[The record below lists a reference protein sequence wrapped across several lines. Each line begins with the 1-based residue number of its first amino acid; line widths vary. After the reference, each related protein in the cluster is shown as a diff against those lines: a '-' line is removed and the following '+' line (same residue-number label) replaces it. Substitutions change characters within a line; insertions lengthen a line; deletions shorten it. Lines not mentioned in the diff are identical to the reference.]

1 MNGSKAFALE
11 TDPTGEIAAAQRLAA
26 AQRRE
31 WIVLLVLAAV
41 QFNSIVDF
49 VVMMPLGPE
58 LMKALHIG
66 TFEFGLVVEAYTFAA
81 GIAGLLA
88 ASLVDRYSRRTAFL
102 TLYTGFLVGTLLC
115 ALAPNYQLLMA
126 ARALTGCFGGILGG
140 IAMAIVGDVFP
151 EERRGRA
158 TGVLMSAFAVASIV
172 GVPFGLV
179 LGQNLGW
186 HMPFVAIVV
195 LGLPVLVAGWLV
207 LPRLAD
213 HIGNQQVHPLA
224 SLVGTLRSANNWNA
238 FALMASLMIG
248 AFAVIPYINPYL
260 VGNVGVPEKYLWVVY
275 AAGGALTLLTSRL
288 FGVLAD
294 RYGKL
299 RMFRI
304 IAPFSALMLII
315 VTNLPPLPSAVAIA
329 IVAGM
334 FVTNSGR
341 MIPAMAM
348 VTGSV
353 PPQSRGGFMSAN
365 SSMQHI
371 ASGLGTLLASYII
384 VKHDDGRLEHFG
396 TVGVIACGITLL
408 SLWLAGRLQTVV
420 PPGKPVSAETELA
433 GMTAAEQG

>member
-260 VGNVGVPEKYLWVVY
+260 VGNVGVPEK
-275 AAGGALTLLTSRL
+275 
-288 FGVLAD
+288 
-294 RYGKL
+294 
-299 RMFRI
+299 
-304 IAPFSALMLII
+304 
-315 VTNLPPLPSAVAIA
+315 
-329 IVAGM
+329 
-334 FVTNSGR
+334 
-341 MIPAMAM
+341 
-348 VTGSV
+348 
-353 PPQSRGGFMSAN
+353 
-365 SSMQHI
+365 
-371 ASGLGTLLASYII
+371 
-384 VKHDDGRLEHFG
+384 
-396 TVGVIACGITLL
+396 
-408 SLWLAGRLQTVV
+408 
-420 PPGKPVSAETELA
+420 
-433 GMTAAEQG
+433 

>member
-1 MNGSKAFALE
+1 MSASKTLE
-11 TDPTGEIAAAQRLAA
+11 LEGESAAEIAA
-26 AQRRE
+26 RRQE
-31 WIVLLVLAAV
+31 WVILIVLAAV
-41 QFNSIVDF
+41 QFTSIVDF

-58 LMKALHIG
+58 LMKALSIG

-102 TLYTGFLVGTLLC
+102 SLYTGFLVGTLFC
-115 ALAPNYQLLMA
+115 ALAPNYQLLVA

-140 IAMAIVGDVFP
+140 IALAIVGDVFP

-158 TGVLMSAFAVASIV
+158 TGVLMSAFAIASIV

-186 HMPFVAIVV
+186 HVPFLAIVV
-195 LGLPVLVAGWLV
+195 LGVPVLIAGWLA
-207 LPRLAD
+207 LPQLAD
-213 HIGNQQVHPLA
+213 HVGQHHARPLA
-224 SLVGTLRSANNWNA
+224 SLLGTLRSPSNWNS

-260 VGNVGVPEKYLWVVY
+260 VGNVGVPEKYLWIVY
-275 AAGGALTLLTSRL
+275 AAGGTLTLATSRL
-288 FGVLAD
+288 FGILAD

-299 RMFRI
+299 RLFRI
-304 IAPFSALMLII
+304 IAPFSAVMLII
-315 VTNLPPLPSAVAIA
+315 VTNLPPLPSIVAIA

-348 VTGSV
+348 VTGTV
-353 PPQSRGGFMSAN
+353 PPQSRGGFMSVN
-365 SSMQHI
+365 SSVQHI
-371 ASGLGTLLASYII
+371 ASGLGTLLASYLI
-384 VKHDDGRLEHFG
+384 VKHKDGRLEHFG
-396 TVGVIACGITLL
+396 TVGLIACAITLL
-408 SLWLAGRLQTVV
+408 SLWLAGRLQPFT
-420 PPGKPVSAETELA
+420 PAGKPVSAETELA
-433 GMTAAEQG
+433 AMTAAEQG

>member
-1 MNGSKAFALE
+1 MSGTKTLVSE
-11 TDPTGEIAAAQRLAA
+11 PTAEIDLPGVLAA
-26 AQRRE
+26 VRRRE

-41 QFNSIVDF
+41 QFTSIVDF

-58 LMKALHIG
+58 LMKSLHIG

-88 ASLVDRYSRRTAFL
+88 ASLVDRYARRTAFL

-115 ALAPNYQLLMA
+115 ALAPNYQLLIA

-158 TGVLMSAFAVASIV
+158 TGVLMSAFAVASII

-186 HMPFVAIVV
+186 HVPFLAIVV
-195 LGLPVLVAGWLV
+195 LGVPVLIAGWMV

-213 HIGNQQVHPLA
+213 HIGKHHAHPLRSLLGTFSSA
-224 SLVGTLRSANNWNA
+224 SNWNA

-260 VGNVGVPEKYLWVVY
+260 VGNVGVPEKYLWIVY
-275 AAGGALTLLTSRL
+275 AAGGALTLFTSRI
-288 FGVLAD
+288 FGKLSD
-294 RYGKL
+294 HYGKL

-304 IAPFSALMLII
+304 IAPFSAMMLIV

-384 VKHDDGRLEHFG
+384 VKTKDGRLEHFS
-396 TVGVIACGITLL
+396 TVGHIACIITLL
-408 SLWLAGRLQTVV
+408 SLWLAGRLQ
-420 PPGKPVSAETELA
+420 PAISAKPVSAETELA